1 MDCEC
6 NQRLLLFLSPAAALS
21 SARFLLAFRTTR
33 THRTLSAARAFSSLI
48 PNKVARFATSIG
60 ALNSMACRD
69 PLVKTIPEL
78 LTRFEGLLLKV
89 LLLLPAAITGDTMSS
104 ESSSP
109 SLSPLTPPPVFSPTA
124 RTILVPLAKKFRRDP
139 TSNKLELYIISIA
152 MPFVLVAFKLAA
164 RSLKALR

>member
-109 SLSPLTPPPVFSPTA
+109 SLSPLTPPPRVFPNRSNYTRSVGEKVSPRPDVQQTRVVHYFNRDAIRA
-124 RTILVPLAKKFRRDP
+124 RGFQTRR
-139 TSNKLELYIISIA
+139 A
-152 MPFVLVAFKLAA
+152 
-164 RSLKALR
+164 